1 MKIFDYEDFVPATR
15 CSIAAAVLGAGAL
28 SAGASIFGA
37 NKAAGA
43 QTSAA
48 QQSIAAIRDM
58 FNTVKTTAQ
67 PFIDAGT
74 GALPNLTGLTDTQNP
89 NSPLSAL
96 LRLVTPGTDQTKTLE
111 ATPGFQ
117 FSNTYGQKAVGNAL
131 AARGL
136 GGPGG
141 ALARGG
147 ADYAEGLAGTQYTNI
162 VQALLSSLTGGG
174 NLLQNIVNSG
184 TNALGTLTGAAGT
197 ASTGTASALTGMGNA
212 QGGAATAT
220 GNAIGGFGNSISTA
234 AILQKLLG
242 GGGIGGGNPASGLYT
257 GDPTLPGWN
266 SAGQQ
271 TQGAGSYA

>member
-1 MKIFDYEDFVPATR
+1 MRVFEYEPFSPRSR

-28 SAGASIFGA
+28 GAGASIYGA
-37 NKAAGA
+37 NKAASA
-43 QTSAA
+43 QTSAGNA
-48 QQSIAAIRDM
+48 SIAAIRDM
-58 FNTVKTTAQ
+58 FNQVKTSAQ
-67 PFIDAGT
+67 PYIDAGT
-74 GALPNLTGLTDTQNP
+74 GALPNLQGLTDTQNP

-136 GGPGG
+136 AGPGG

-147 ADYAEGLAGTQYTNI
+147 ADYAEGLAGTQYSNI

-174 NLLQNIVNSG
+174 NLLQGVVNSG
-184 TNALGTLTGAAGT
+184 TNALGSLTGAAGT
-197 ASTGTASALTGMGNA
+197 AGTGTASALTGIGNA

-242 GGGIGGGNPASGLYT
+242 GGAPTGSAGLYT
-257 GDPTLPGWN
+257 GDPTIPGWT
-266 SAGQQ
+266 S
-271 TQGAGSYA
+271 QGEPAF